1 MEAVGFIY
9 GYSNGGVSRRG
20 GSRGGV
26 CYARRLD
33 ELEAGDLLVGE
44 VKQSGGAKSAWVDC
58 GVVRK
63 GKGGSEVPVNGRLR
77 ASKGKEPEAI
87 GEKVVVYV
95 KRVKPG
101 NGRFEV
107 VLSSQVKTRRQADRK
122 LEDLEVGDDISGD
135 IVHLFPRGALVA
147 VPVDRLGKNGKRK
160 PVLALLRRSEFLSE
174 WASDIDYVLKE
185 GQRVLKVGDSL
196 DLYVGEVFPRSAHLR
211 LCAEKKTEEQISQQ
225 RIQRMKDKRARK
237 ARRAA
242 ATPVIGSER
251 DGIVTKLLKFGVLV
265 DIGWK
270 KRALLH
276 WKRMPEDLKYEWR
289 DELPR
294 GTKLKV
300 KVESVRDNDDVE
312 LSLSVGEVEIDE
324 QAEMVFSRPE
334 GTEASSEPQPTSQ
347 TASSETVNEDDQE
360 EWVDDEDDD
369 EDDEF
374 LSNDYLDDKYG

>member
-1 MEAVGFIY
+1 MEAVGFIT
-9 GYSNGGVSRRG
+9 GYSNGGLSRRG
-20 GSRGGV
+20 GSRGGI
-26 CYARRLD
+26 CFARRLD

-44 VKQSGGAKSAWVDC
+44 VKQSGGARSAWVDC

-77 ASKGKEPEAI
+77 ARNGKEPEAI

-107 VLSSQVKTRRQADRK
+107 VLSSQVKTRTQTQRR
-122 LEDLEVGDDISGD
+122 LEDLKVGDALSGE
-135 IVHLFPRGALVA
+135 IVHLFSSGALVS

-174 WASDIDYVLKE
+174 WASDTDYVLKE
-185 GQRVLKVGDSL
+185 GQKVLKVGDSL
-196 DLYVGEVFPRSAHLR
+196 DLYVAEVFPTSAHLR

-225 RIQRMKDKRARK
+225 RIQRKKDLRARK

-242 ATPVIGSER
+242 ASPVIGSER
-251 DGIVTKLLKFGVLV
+251 DGIVTKHLKFGVLV

-276 WKRMPEDLKYEWR
+276 WKRMGEDLKYEWR
-289 DELPR
+289 DQLPR
-294 GTKLKV
+294 GTKVKV

-312 LSLSVGEVEIDE
+312 LSLSVNVVETDE
-324 QAEMVFSRPE
+324 QAQLVFSRPE
-334 GTEASSEPQPTSQ
+334 EGEAYPEPQPTSQ
-347 TASSETVNEDDQE
+347 TRSDETTDEDHQE
-360 EWVDDEDDD
+360 DWVDDEDD
-369 EDDEF
+369 EDEF
-374 LSNDYLDDKYG
+374 LSDDYLDDKYG